1 MATLLVGAA
10 TAVYVCYM
18 MTVPMPMIIDWGDV
32 AAAGLLL
39 GFVACVI
46 DEWTVKH
53 AVLVRTLSALSVSTL
68 CVGIA
73 AMATESVLLVSV
85 VVAMLVTLWAV
96 TTLAHA
102 GVIAPRARSA
112 GPRRHAARPPFPV
125 AGQDTSGTQSSK
137 SGLTTLATAVSTNDS
152 DRV

>member
-1 MATLLVGAA
+1 MRLTWRDGVATLLVGAA
-10 TAVYVCYM
+10 TAVYVCNM
-18 MTVPMPMIIDWGDV
+18 MSVPMPMIIDWGDV
-32 AAAGLLL
+32 AAAALLL

-73 AMATESVLLVSV
+73 AMATESEFLVSV

-102 GVIAPRARSA
+102 GVIAPRAHSD
-112 GPRRHAARPPFPV
+112 GPGRRAARPQPTS
-125 AGQDTSGTQSSK
+125 AG
-137 SGLTTLATAVSTNDS
+137 
-152 DRV
+152 R

>member
-1 MATLLVGAA
+1 MRLTWRDAAATLLVGTA
-10 TAVYVCYM
+10 TAVYLGQKIG
-18 MTVPMPMIIDWGDV
+18 VPMPLITDRGDV

-53 AVLVRTLSALSVSTL
+53 AVLVRTLSVFSLFTL
-68 CVGIA
+68 GVGIA
-73 AMATESVLLVSV
+73 AMATESEALLEI

-102 GVIAPRARSA
+102 GVIAQRANPD
-112 GPRRHAARPPFPV
+112 GPPRRAARPRPHRIGHP
-125 AGQDTSGTQSSK
+125 
-137 SGLTTLATAVSTNDS
+137 
-152 DRV
+152 